1 MKADQLFKFVRA
13 GALALALTF
22 AFVPSVSNVVL
33 GQESDDQR
41 QGIGQNCQNADALD
55 ACFLLS
61 CIDGR
66 LLGHAL

>member
-33 GQESDDQR
+33 GQESEP
-41 QGIGQNCQNADALD
+41 AA
-55 ACFLLS
+55 AVATATS
-61 CIDGR
+61 R
-66 LLGHAL
+66 LPTRP